1 MFITCTWSKRIA
13 LLSTAVLLPFFLIAQ
28 EKVDLSI
35 INRIRAEAF
44 ENSKV
49 MDHLFYLT
57 DVYGP
62 RLAGSPQYKA
72 AAEWVVK
79 RMGEYGIKAKLEKVP
94 FGRGWTY
101 SHFEA
106 HMIEPQYAP
115 LIGFPLAWSPGTDGT
130 VSGEPVL
137 AVIRTEADME
147 KYKGK
152 LKGKIVMTSQ
162 PRDLIMWTASPGV
175 RYSDTELAE
184 LASAPEPGRMGFSM
198 PGADLSQSQQR
209 PGSAPSA
216 SQQQGMM
223 GGQPPI
229 NRMQARQLR
238 TKITKFM
245 AEEAPAL
252 VLQSG
257 TIGDGGT
264 VFAAS
269 AGSRDIKDPVPPPT
283 VAITPEHYNRIARL
297 LDHNIPVK
305 LAFNI
310 QAQVLEDAGNDAN
323 VIADIEGG
331 RKKDEIVFI
340 GAHLDSWHGGTG
352 ATDNGTGSA
361 VMIETMRIL
370 KSLNVK
376 FDRTIRMGLW
386 DGEEEGLIGSRAYV
400 KEHYADPATMKLT
413 AEHGKVSAYYN
424 DDNGSGRIRGIYLQ
438 GNDMAKPIFQEW
450 LKPFSDLGATT
461 VTIRNTGGTDH
472 QSFDG
477 VGIPAFQF
485 IQDPLEYNSRTHH
498 SNMDVYDRVQ
508 KGDLMQAAAVIA
520 SFVYNT
526 AMREDMIPRKP
537 LPKPRP
543 NMLDT
548 PETPAPAKP
557 ATTTT
562 TGSN

>member
-1 MFITCTWSKRIA
+1 MFSIPTLTTRGA
-13 LLSTAVLLPFFLIAQ
+13 LLPAAVLLPLFLIAQ

-35 INRIRAEAF
+35 VNRIRSEAF

-57 DVYGP
+57 DVHGP
-62 RLAGSPQYKA
+62 RLAGSPQYRA
-72 AAEWVVK
+72 AAEWVVQ
-79 RMGEYGIKAKLEKVP
+79 RMGEYGIPAKLEKVP

-115 LIGFPLAWSPGTDGT
+115 LIGFPLAWSPGTEGT

-137 AVIRTEADME
+137 AVIAAEADIE

-162 PRDLIMWTASPGV
+162 PRDLLMWTAAPGV
-175 RYSDTELAE
+175 RYSETELAE
-184 LASAPEPGRMGFSM
+184 MANAPDPGRMGFSM

-209 PGSAPSA
+209 PGSAPSSGA
-216 SQQQGMM
+216 P
-223 GGQPPI
+223 GGQPRG
-229 NRMQARQLR
+229 NFGQMRQLR
-238 TKITKFM
+238 AKIAKFL
-245 AEEAPAL
+245 AEEGPAL
-252 VLQSG
+252 VIQSG
-257 TIGDGGT
+257 SIGDGGT

-269 AGSRDIKDPVPPPT
+269 AGSRDKKDPIPPPT
-283 VAITPEHYNRIARL
+283 VALAPEHYNRIARL
-297 LDHNIPVK
+297 LDHKIPVK
-305 LAFNI
+305 LVFNI
-310 QAQVLEDAGNDAN
+310 QAQILEDAGNDAN

-331 RKKDEIVFI
+331 RKKHEIVFI

-376 FDRTIRMGLW
+376 LDRTVRMGLW
-386 DGEEEGLIGSRAYV
+386 DGEEEGLIGSRTYV
-400 KEHYADPATMKLT
+400 KEHYADPATMKVT
-413 AEHGKVSAYYN
+413 TEHGKISAYYN

-438 GNDMAKPIFQEW
+438 GNDMAKPIFEQW
-450 LKPFSDLGATT
+450 LKPFSDLGATA

-526 AMREDMIPRKP
+526 AMRDEMIPRKP
-537 LPKPRP
+537 LPKPHP
-543 NMLDT
+543 SMFDA
-548 PETPAPAKP
+548 PGTPAPAKP
-557 ATTTT
+557 APA
-562 TGSN
+562 GSN

>member
-1 MFITCTWSKRIA
+1 MLPTSTWNKRFA
-13 LLSTAVLLPFFLIAQ
+13 LLTIAIVAPLFLFG
-28 EKVDLSI
+28 EERVDLSI
-35 INRIRAEAF
+35 VNRIRAEAF

-49 MDHLFYLT
+49 MDHLFYLS

-62 RLAGSPQYKA
+62 RLAGSPQYRA

-79 RMGEYGIKAKLEKVP
+79 RMGEYGIKAKLEKIP

-106 HMIEPQYAP
+106 HMLEPQYAP

-130 VSGEPVL
+130 ISGEPVL

-152 LKGKIVMTSQ
+152 LKGKIVMTTQ
-162 PRDLIMWTASPGV
+162 PRDLLMWSAAPGA
-175 RYSDTELAE
+175 RYSDAELAE
-184 LASAPEPGRMGFSM
+184 LAVAPEPGHLGFSM
-198 PGADLSQSQQR
+198 PGADLSQAQQR
-209 PGSAPSA
+209 PGAAPSI
-216 SQQQGMM
+216 SQQ
-223 GGQPPI
+223 GQPPV

-245 AEEAPAL
+245 AEEGPAL

-257 TIGDGGT
+257 SVGDGGT
-264 VFAAS
+264 VFASA

-297 LDHNIPVK
+297 LEHNIPVK

-310 QAQVLEDAGNDAN
+310 KAQILDDAGNDAN

-361 VMIETMRIL
+361 VMIEAMRIL

-400 KEHYADPATMKLT
+400 KEHFGDPATMKLT
-413 AEHGKVSAYYN
+413 SEHAKVSAYYN
-424 DDNGSGRIRGIYLQ
+424 HDNGSGR
-438 GNDMAKPIFQEW
+438 D
-450 LKPFSDLGATT
+450 S
-461 VTIRNTGGTDH
+461 RNLSAG
-472 QSFDG
+472 Q
-477 VGIPAFQF
+477 
-485 IQDPLEYNSRTHH
+485 
-498 SNMDVYDRVQ
+498 
-508 KGDLMQAAAVIA
+508 
-520 SFVYNT
+520 
-526 AMREDMIPRKP
+526 
-537 LPKPRP
+537 
-543 NMLDT
+543 
-548 PETPAPAKP
+548 
-557 ATTTT
+557 
-562 TGSN
+562 